1 MKQTIIIKDSKT
13 MINICSDYLIVKSQS
28 TETVIG
34 YIHIKEIYLNK
45 LIDISIAHAIKLS
58 SYFDVYFIDRY
69 GKILAK
75 VDNYEE
81 V

>member
-13 MINICSDYLIVKSQS
+13 TINVFTDYLVVKSQTS
-28 TETVIG
+28 ETIIG

-45 LIDISIAHAIKLS
+45 LIDISIANSIKLS

-75 VDNYEE
+75 VDNYETI
-81 V
+81 